1 MSIRLHSRI
10 TIDCMLSQGVQGL
23 RGDGCV
29 YEMSRSRPQVSN
41 PSKLRVGDYVKMHL
55 WLPDDNSHILIEL
68 AEIQW
73 IKDHW
78 IKAELIVVSPT
89 DQMRLK
95 QFMAS
100 QGQFLRHSHTVSEQI
115 LIRA

>member
-1 MSIRLHSRI
+1 
-10 TIDCMLSQGVQGL
+10 MLAKGVAGL

-29 YEMSRSRPQVSN
+29 YELSRSRPKLST
-41 PSKLRVGDYVKMHL
+41 PSSLRAGDYVKVRL
-55 WLPDDNSHILIEL
+55 WLPDESSDILIEL

-78 IKAELIVVSPT
+78 IKVELLVISPAAAR
-89 DQMRLK
+89 RLK
-95 QFMAS
+95 RFVES
-100 QGQFLRHSHTVSEQI
+100 QGQLSQAKHTVSDQI

>member
-1 MSIRLHSRI
+1 
-10 TIDCMLSQGVQGL
+10 MLSKWVDGL

-29 YEMSRSRPQVSN
+29 YELSKSCQQVSN
-41 PSKLRVGDYVKMHL
+41 PSKLRPGDYVKVRL

-73 IKDHW
+73 IKNHW
-78 IKAELIVVSPT
+78 IKVELIVVAPT
-89 DQMRLK
+89 GQTRLK
-95 QFMAS
+95 QYMES
-100 QGQFLRHSHTVSEQI
+100 QGQFSQNLHSLNGQI

>member
-1 MSIRLHSRI
+1 
-10 TIDCMLSQGVQGL
+10 MLSKWVDGL

-29 YEMSRSRPQVSN
+29 YELSKSCQQVSN
-41 PSKLRVGDYVKMHL
+41 PSKLRPGDYVKVRL

-78 IKAELIVVSPT
+78 IKVELIVIDPT
-89 DQMRLK
+89 GQMRLK
-95 QFMAS
+95 QFMES
-100 QGQFLRHSHTVSEQI
+100 QGQCSQNLHSVSEQI